1 MGFFQNLFGSGYKPK
16 NELDNLLKA
25 LESVTTQVDFI
36 ETNERAGA
44 NHRVASLMA
53 EILATTSQLLPFR
66 EQVEPEKFNAYAMEV
81 LLFSFYSCVDHLAS
95 KEHSSSDE
103 EDLAEALF
111 RLFSVLSL
119 ATGYSIEN
127 MRSRIDT
134 YIDAAKNK
142 QETEVAASR
151 YILPAFFSGREIP
164 SQGALG
170 PEAKAS
176 EKTIKNMTEKLHLI
190 NSMEK
195 SVIEVEFK

>member
-1 MGFFQNLFGSGYKPK
+1 
-16 NELDNLLKA
+16 
-25 LESVTTQVDFI
+25 
-36 ETNERAGA
+36 
-44 NHRVASLMA
+44 
-53 EILATTSQLLPFR
+53 
-66 EQVEPEKFNAYAMEV
+66 
-81 LLFSFYSCVDHLAS
+81 
-95 KEHSSSDE
+95 
-103 EDLAEALF
+103 
-111 RLFSVLSL
+111 
-119 ATGYSIEN
+119 

-170 PEAKAS
+170 PEVKAS